1 MYVGW
6 YNGFD
11 NLKVD
16 TNMPWGNI
24 NTYHNEKADNDA
36 MVLCPGFLVYL
47 YLIGCFFTKSS
58 RFKGN
63 NSGFGCSLET
73 Q

>member
-47 YLIGCFFTKSS
+47 SLIGCFFH
-58 RFKGN
+58 
-63 NSGFGCSLET
+63 
-73 Q
+73 